1 MKLRLWWG
9 GKKTSGQSP
18 NVASKKEISFHYFWA
33 HRLFIFQQRFDEDII
48 VHIWCPWT
56 EAASAYSPCI
66 AQLGA
71 EGIEDLLPPARE
83 CQVKLAA
90 FLFCTETVNS
100 SALFQETWKKFC
112 IFLRFFKYSKM
123 FFLTSPF
130 MVLKISP
137 SGQWKR
143 LAWIWKHTQ
152 ERDTDVISTV
162 ILYSLTH
169 W

>member
-112 IFLRFFKYSKM
+112 IFLS
-123 FFLTSPF
+123 FFLNIQKCFFWHLLLWSLKSLHQANES
-130 MVLKISP
+130 VLHG
-137 SGQWKR
+137 SG
-143 LAWIWKHTQ
+143 
-152 ERDTDVISTV
+152 STPRRET
-162 ILYSLTH
+162 LM
-169 W
+169 